1 LESPRLK
8 CTICGNETPIKPP
21 PEECSKCHRPAYWL
35 HTQYPLASLKGS
47 IDQILDSK
55 MRGVWRYRPLLP
67 VSAAEN
73 IVSLGEGGTPLI
85 KSRGIAQKHGLSN
98 LHFKNEGVNPTFSF
112 KDREVSLAVSMA
124 KELGLIPISIASS
137 GNAGSALS
145 AYSAKAGI
153 KSVILTPSYTPN
165 EKVVQMSVYG
175 SVVLRV
181 KGTTDTCRSL
191 LDEGKKRFKWNP
203 FNTSI
208 LRSFAIEGTKTI
220 SFELF
225 EQLNYET
232 PSVVIVPTGSGRG
245 LLSMWKGFHEL
256 RELGQIERMPR
267 MVSVQPS
274 LQHPIVDAVMGE
286 SHPISEKSKP
296 SIATALLVAKPPEL
310 ALVANAIKSTDGLAV
325 AVSDEEIL
333 RAESTLAKEEGVF
346 AEPAAASSVAALLKL
361 VESGQ
366 LARDEKIVCVITG
379 SGLKDA
385 SSAQQAAG
393 EAPLVE
399 ADLDALS
406 GYLKF

>member
-1 LESPRLK
+1 MER
-8 CTICGNETPIKPP
+8 
-21 PEECSKCHRPAYWL
+21 
-35 HTQYPLASLKGS
+35 
-47 IDQILDSK
+47 ILDSK

-85 KSRGIAQKHGLSN
+85 KSRGIAQKLGLAN
-98 LHFKNEGVNPTFSF
+98 LYFKNEGVNPTFSF

-124 KELGLIPISIASS
+124 KELGLIPISMASS

-145 AYSAKAGI
+145 AYSAKSGI

-175 SVVLRV
+175 SIVLRV
-181 KGTTDTCRSL
+181 KGTTDACRTL

-220 SFELF
+220 SFEVF
-225 EQLNYET
+225 EQLNYKT
-232 PSVVIVPTGSGRG
+232 PSVVIVPTGSGRS
-245 LLSMWKGFHEL
+245 LLSIWKGFHEL

-267 MVSVQPS
+267 MISVQPS

-296 SIATALLVAKPPEL
+296 SIATALLVGNPPEL
-310 ALVANAIKSTDGLAV
+310 PLVANAIKSTDGLAV
-325 AVSDEEIL
+325 TVSDEEIL
-333 RAESTLAKEEGVF
+333 RAEATLAKEEGIF

-385 SSAQQAAG
+385 SSAQQVAA
-393 EAPLVE
+393 ETPLVE